1 MQNPLPIFPSN
12 PFTKK
17 NISIDDFKNI
27 HTAMPLLGKV
37 CSSYIGRYNH
47 SIFFGGDH
55 LSSYGTIL
63 GSLLKYGNDINCSLS
78 LL

>member
-27 HTAMPLLGKV
+27 LNIIKFNKIKV
-37 CSSYIGRYNH
+37 YKP
-47 SIFFGGDH
+47 
-55 LSSYGTIL
+55 
-63 GSLLKYGNDINCSLS
+63 LKYLFINYEKIFNYKIDSYNTS
-78 LL
+78 KLLFGK